1 MLTNELR
8 ECRRELTRAQT
19 DHITSMREHRD
30 AMQVMHELSI
40 RLEGQTIQVKDE
52 IIRLSIENAELR
64 AGAHE

>member
-40 RLEGQTIQVKDE
+40 RLKDE

-64 AGAHE
+64 AGVHE